1 MTVIINKYCLERG
14 SSSDQVFHL
23 IMHRVTIPF
32 HFCSPNY
39 QTDEAKLFQVN
50 VFNSC
55 DFAFKSIVPSFL
67 SEQFDAQLSSGMNIE
82 NACLHNCYR
91 LVARC
96 KATNIC
102 PRNEKYL
109 AIGAFSNVEFR
120 RMAIV
125 ERGAAR
131 EHFLSRVEGERER
144 ETAKKPFANSS
155 LKLGER
161 RAADKRAIILGTIAT
176 EHVAANCRY

>member
-1 MTVIINKYCLERG
+1 
-14 SSSDQVFHL
+14 
-23 IMHRVTIPF
+23 MHACTIAIAWWL
-32 HFCSPNY
+32 
-39 QTDEAKLFQVN
+39 DAKRRIYVQETKNIL
-50 VFNSC
+50 
-55 DFAFKSIVPSFL
+55 
-67 SEQFDAQLSSGMNIE
+67 QL
-82 NACLHNCYR
+82 
-91 LVARC
+91 AR
-96 KATNIC
+96 
-102 PRNEKYL
+102 
-109 AIGAFSNVEFR
+109 SEFR

-161 RAADKRAIILGTIAT
+161 RATDKRAIILGTIAT